1 MYSQA
6 KVQILIFFCHHKPV
20 TAWKKLSLRLRFTAL
35 SRGIALFIVCWDTC
49 WFCSKADFDFGNW
62 SSSSLTPAL
71 HTRGLKESWDNH
83 NPFFQW
89 VWSLSTASNTV
100 WITKGLP
107 VFRGKLDGKLLLREK
122 TSGLKEHR
130 FLTPCGVQHGA
141 TAMSVWQREK
151 RPSRYMGE
159 SVRPNISPHLCV
171 LVCCVGTLGG
181 VEPGKCTLHFDFE
194 EVFRKMRAYC
204 IQLAAFVVSGIAMVL
219 FYCSWS
225 DEVWQMDGASVIL
238 K

>member
-6 KVQILIFFCHHKPV
+6 KVQILIFFCHRKPV

-89 VWSLSTASNTV
+89 VWSLSTTSNTV

-122 TSGLKEHR
+122 ESGLKEHR
-130 FLTPCGVQHGA
+130 FNALWSSAWSNSH
-141 TAMSVWQREK
+141 
-151 RPSRYMGE
+151 
-159 SVRPNISPHLCV
+159 
-171 LVCCVGTLGG
+171 VCMAKGKAAIKIHW
-181 VEPGKCTLHFDFE
+181 GKCEAKHLPSPLCFGVLCRNSWRCWTW
-194 EVFRKMRAYC
+194 KMY
-204 IQLAAFVVSGIAMVL
+204 FTFWFWGGI
-219 FYCSWS
+219 
-225 DEVWQMDGASVIL
+225 
-238 K
+238 